1 MLGDDLCLVMLTVE
15 NERYK
20 EYQFSSLSQRLFR
33 QIIKKKGNASAAKHL
48 SQHET
53 RRRKEL
59 WIANRFEVSVFLDLV
74 DKDRLVLVLDLRLL
88 GLWCLHR

>member
-33 QIIKKKGNASAAKHL
+33 QIIKKKGNASTAKHL

-53 RRRKEL
+53 GRRKEL
-59 WIANRFEVSVFLDLV
+59 
-74 DKDRLVLVLDLRLL
+74 
-88 GLWCLHR
+88 